1 MCETAVWVAAYDQY
15 SAASSSEFA
24 EPEVN
29 APHLSYAGLHH
40 EVQRITLR
48 QSSPV
53 RSVQYLTFAA
63 IECDADTYDCIRGNH
78 SGTVQF
84 RHGGKLGGEVDLAT
98 GTAAQ
103 IAASFLSLADGVC
116 QIRISI
122 HSLRRSAALSLSM
135 TH

>member
-1 MCETAVWVAAYDQY
+1 MATANLVA
-15 SAASSSEFA
+15 
-24 EPEVN
+24 
-29 APHLSYAGLHH
+29 G
-40 EVQRITLR
+40 
-48 QSSPV
+48 
-53 RSVQYLTFAA
+53 
-63 IECDADTYDCIRGNH
+63 RGNRTDELILFVAQYAIRLAQNDFDAEAPIQGNQ